1 MKNIAGIIIRL
12 ACIAALFAAASC
24 AQEARQDS
32 VRMSDTAIVLE
43 DGELS
48 YQFEVVA
55 NAAWTLTCV
64 DEDGN
69 NPDWFSVT
77 PSSGNGTTKVTLN
90 IISTNPDMA
99 IRTGKIVAVCGD
111 KSSEAT
117 VTQRGVS
124 RVISFIDPQVVAIS
138 SASATSGRFTLVLSS
153 KGATVTAKL
162 PSDASWLSN
171 LNLIEDVETGFS
183 ARKTWTFD
191 VAPNNMSDMRSAV
204 VEVTVSAKGKTDRY
218 SVRVEQSGQG
228 APSIKTPDVIYMGCD
243 QSAHSQPF
251 WVEGSKENLTYLVSC
266 SSASA
271 DSGEAWITDAR
282 VEDGKLLVSAVPNTS
297 QEAREGSIYIV
308 GTRASGAGNGESTAL
323 SVKVYQS
330 GHSSAG
336 IQMAASEV
344 TVGYAQESHF
354 VSFVLLNG
362 SKVSG
367 SPEANVPWITDIK
380 ASDEGRLTYAVSE
393 YDAPSDESDYREGII
408 SFKVGNGASN
418 DALASLKVRQ
428 YSSRFTNIV
437 LPSELSLQARSASA
451 VIPFDA
457 DGGKLEVVDSG
468 TDWLKAACV
477 EDEGLSFINVTA
489 SDWTAGEAGSPLRSG
504 LVTLKYSRNERTV
517 YHYVNVYQYAPTVRD
532 ISMSEA
538 VNLNYDEET
547 ASFAVGLRGGGIGEI
562 ICTSAGGWI
571 RSAAV
576 SGTGDI
582 AEITVKVDK
591 WTTATAEASSRSG
604 MLCIPYTYDGLT
616 MYHYVQINQ
625 RSQVFT
631 DIVLPSVISLQAKS
645 ASATIPFDAAG
656 GKLEVVDN
664 GGDWLAATSG
674 EQGGLTFVKLAAS
687 DWAAGDADTPQRSAL
702 VTLKYTRDGMS
713 AYHYVTVAQT
723 APIVRDI
730 TVPAAL
736 NLDYDDEKVVFE
748 LGLRGGR
755 IGDIGSTS
763 SGDWIRSA
771 VVRGTGDIAEITVKV
786 DKWTAATAETSSRS
800 GLLCIPY
807 TNDGLTMYHY
817 VQVNQKSQA
826 FKDIVLPDE
835 VSLPAK
841 WAYEIVPYDLAGGT
855 LEVLKSEV
863 AGDWLLAGN
872 FDFDGDSFLMVAA
885 DDWTVSDAD
894 SDFRSGLVVL
904 KYSKNGMSA
913 YHYMTVRQYAPK
925 VRDTSMPSA
934 LSLNYDETSTSFM
947 VALNGGGIGTIQCS
961 SQDGWIKN
969 ARANVNGGNAEIVV
983 EVEKWNGSMS
993 ASSDRTGIICI
1004 PYVYDGFT
1012 MYHYVQVSQ
1021 KPEPFADIRVPVA
1034 ITLHSSAVSSEFYL
1048 DASRGDVSGITSSAD
1063 WLDVRTVNQ
1072 NGVCSVTIRADA
1084 YSGAAL
1090 SRSCLLSI
1098 PYRIGTTS
1106 VTYYVTVTQ
1115 FNETMSALTVPPVIT
1130 LSHSQTSAE
1139 SAMTLTGGVS
1149 ALIGV
1154 PKWTSEGG
1162 WLTEVT
1168 ASDLKLTL
1176 TARKWE
1182 DAPSTSVFRQ
1192 GDIVIP
1198 FTRGD
1203 NTVYY
1208 HALAYQYS
1216 KDVVGIDIPSELRLK
1231 AAEVEK
1237 TIPVNGAKGSTL
1249 EAEYDG
1255 TAAPWIKSVTA
1266 SPSSIVIKTSPG
1278 TMSIDG
1284 EPSRSAGIKFTYTV
1298 NGIITVYNMTVTQE
1312 VVTESDIVLN
1322 TGFKV
1327 FRHFN
1332 WSDPEES
1339 ERSKVKYTS
1348 FKWLD
1353 TTAKTLVVEGT
1364 AIGLALSYD
1373 FKGANLNVN
1382 CSDNTLFESIG
1393 VTECQVDE
1401 DHLDFKL
1408 TFKNPNFSQWDGKE
1422 NVKLTFNVGE
1432 GKTMEYPL
1440 DLDVYNHKP
1449 DRLEGLQDC
1458 VPDVGGKD
1466 ESQFTSK
1473 TFSLDNFVT
1482 PESERY
1488 SKFEIQGVF
1497 ADKECST
1504 PLSPTQINSVGTA
1517 SDGRNCSIKMSFDK
1531 SHTYE
1536 AGYLKGVLSTESGKS
1551 ETISIPYRLYPV
1563 ISQKP
1568 SLPALNKVAFALDEL
1583 VTGAEYWDFQRIVMS
1598 PDDHNNG
1605 KVSVALQGNHIVF
1618 GWEREEDLSSRY
1630 VLAKLLFTFKK
1641 NSFGDEGRISQKELT
1656 IRLDYQNAPELLKG
1670 VFTVGSGKKVQ
1681 FTRSNLAYI
1690 HNIQKF
1696 VFRDSQI
1703 FPPIGNAR
1711 GNAHPM
1717 DVSDD
1722 KDLFYWSSENNH
1734 YGLSYIPLITWYPF
1748 VDWGSMSGSLGER
1761 IKNKNYRTM
1770 TSTEWINLMNRGAEV
1785 SVDGEAKRHQGHI
1798 LTNVCGLPGMLFL
1811 PDKFVWNTLAMGPF
1825 IPDIRSSSNLTAA
1838 KFSAFE
1844 EAGAVWLPIPGYISN
1859 NSYIQNIGVYWT
1871 SQVYGNADS
1880 YVLQLSLD
1888 GDLRIYYASK
1898 NRDACSVRLVRDY

>member
-1 MKNIAGIIIRL
+1 MKRIAGLVSHI
-12 ACIAALFAAASC
+12 ACIVTLFAALSCVQEEKQAS
-24 AQEARQDS
+24 
-32 VRMSDTAIVLE
+32 VGVSDTAIVLA

-48 YQFEVVA
+48 YQFEVVS
-55 NAAWTLTCV
+55 NVTWTLECQN
-64 DEDGN
+64 ENGEKA
-69 NPDWFSVT
+69 DWFSVT
-77 PSSGNGTTKVTLN
+77 PSSGNGTTTVTLN
-90 IISTNPDMA
+90 IIKENPTMSN
-99 IRTGKIVAVCGD
+99 RTGRIIVSSGSC
-111 KSSEAT
+111 KSEAS

-124 RVISFIDPQVVAIS
+124 QVISFVDPQTVAIS
-138 SASATSGRFTLVLSS
+138 SASATSGRFTLVLSNS
-153 KGATVTAKL
+153 GAKVSATL
-162 PSDASWLSN
+162 PSDAAWLSN
-171 LNLIEDVETGFS
+171 LRLIEDIDTGRS
-183 ARKTWTFD
+183 VRKTWSFD
-191 VAPNNMSDMRSAV
+191 VADNNMSDKRSAV
-204 VEVTVSAKGKTDRY
+204 VEVSVSAKGKTDRY
-218 SVRVEQSGQG
+218 SVRVEQNGQG

-282 VEDGKLLVSAVPNTS
+282 VEDGKLIVSAVPNTS
-297 QEAREGSIYIV
+297 QEAREGSVYIV
-308 GTRASGAGNGESTAL
+308 GTRASAAGNGESTAL
-323 SVKVYQS
+323 SVKVYQA

-344 TVGYAQESHF
+344 TVGYAQASHF

-367 SPEANVPWITDIK
+367 SPEANVSWITDIK

-393 YDAPSDESDYREGII
+393 YNAPSGESDYREGII

-451 VIPFDA
+451 IIPFDA

-576 SGTGDI
+576 SVTGDI
-582 AEITVKVDK
+582 AEVSVTVDK
-591 WTTATAEASSRSG
+591 WETATDGASNRTGS
-604 MLCIPYTYDGLT
+604 LCIPYTY
-616 MYHYVQINQ
+616 
-625 RSQVFT
+625 
-631 DIVLPSVISLQAKS
+631 
-645 ASATIPFDAAG
+645 
-656 GKLEVVDN
+656 
-664 GGDWLAATSG
+664 
-674 EQGGLTFVKLAAS
+674 
-687 DWAAGDADTPQRSAL
+687 
-702 VTLKYTRDGMS
+702 
-713 AYHYVTVAQT
+713 
-723 APIVRDI
+723 
-730 TVPAAL
+730 
-736 NLDYDDEKVVFE
+736 
-748 LGLRGGR
+748 
-755 IGDIGSTS
+755 
-763 SGDWIRSA
+763 
-771 VVRGTGDIAEITVKV
+771 
-786 DKWTAATAETSSRS
+786 
-800 GLLCIPY
+800 
-807 TNDGLTMYHY
+807 DGLTMYHY

-855 LEVLKSEV
+855 LEVIKSEV
-863 AGDWLLAGN
+863 TGAWLSAGN
-872 FDFDGDSFLMVAA
+872 FDFDSGSFLMVAA

-913 YHYMTVRQYAPK
+913 YHYMTVKQFAPK
-925 VRDTSMPSA
+925 VRDISVPSA
-934 LSLNYDETSTSFM
+934 VSLDFDETSTSFM
-947 VALNGGGIGTIQCS
+947 VALNGGSIGTIQCS
-961 SQDGWIKN
+961 SRNGWIKN
-969 ARANVNGGNAEIVV
+969 AKANVNGDNAEIVV
-983 EVEKWNGSMS
+983 EVEKWDGSMS

-1004 PYVYDGFT
+1004 PYVYDGFI

-1063 WLDVRTVNQ
+1063 WLDVRSVNQ
-1072 NGVCSVTIRADA
+1072 NGVCSVTIRPGVYD
-1084 YSGAAL
+1084 GEVP

-1098 PYRIGTTS
+1098 PYRIGTTT

-1115 FNETMSALTVPPVIT
+1115 FNANMSVLDVPSVIT

-1139 SAMTLTGGVS
+1139 SEMALTDATVNVS
-1149 ALIGV
+1149 AVGAPV
-1154 PKWTSEGG
+1154 WTSEGG
-1162 WLTEVT
+1162 WLTDVAKSSGSSE
-1168 ASDLKLTL
+1168 SSLKLTL

-1182 DAPSTSVFRQ
+1182 DAPSTSIFRQ

-1198 FTRGD
+1198 FARGG
-1203 NTVYY
+1203 NTVFY
-1208 HALAYQYS
+1208 HTLAYQYS
-1216 KDVVGIDIPSELRLK
+1216 KDVVGIDIPSELRIK

-1237 TIPVNGAKGSTL
+1237 TIPVNGAKSSTL
-1249 EAEYDG
+1249 TAEYDH
-1255 TAAPWIKSVTA
+1255 AAVPWITSVTA
-1266 SPSSIVIKTSPG
+1266 SPSSIVVKTLPG
-1278 TMSIDG
+1278 LVTTVG
-1284 EPSRSAGIKFTYTV
+1284 EISRSAVVKFTYTV
-1298 NGIITVYNMTVTQE
+1298 NGISTVYNMTVTQE
-1312 VVTESDIVLN
+1312 LVTEAEIYM
-1322 TGFKV
+1322 GGIRV

-1339 ERSKVKYTS
+1339 ERNKVKYTS
-1348 FKWLD
+1348 FAWLD
-1353 TTAKTLVVEGT
+1353 PDAGT
-1364 AIGLALSYD
+1364 ATAEGVAIGIPVSYG
-1373 FKGANLNVN
+1373 FKDANKKVD
-1382 CSDNTLFESIG
+1382 CSNPALFENIEM
-1393 VTECQVDE
+1393 TECTLTGDYYY
-1401 DHLDFKL
+1401 HFKL
-1408 TFKNPNFSQWDGKE
+1408 TFKNPDFSQWSEKD

-1440 DLDVYNHKP
+1440 KLDAYDHKP
-1449 DRLEGLQDC
+1449 DRLEGISDC
-1458 VPDVGGKD
+1458 VPDVAGKD
-1466 ESQFTSK
+1466 ESQFSSK

-1497 ADKECST
+1497 ADKECT
-1504 PLSPTQINSVGTA
+1504 APLSPTQIKSAGTA
-1517 SDGRNCSIKMSFDK
+1517 SDGRNCSIKMSYDK

-1563 ISQKP
+1563 VSQKS
-1568 SLPALNKVAFALDEL
+1568 SLPALNKIAFALDEF
-1583 VTGAEYWDFQRIVMS
+1583 VNVSEYWDFQQVMIS
-1598 PDDHNNG
+1598 PDDPNNG
-1605 KVSVALQGNHIVF
+1605 KVSVAMQGNYIVF
-1618 GWEREEDLSSRY
+1618 GWEEDMTSRY

-1641 NSFGDEGRISQKELT
+1641 NSFGDEGRISQKEMI
-1656 IRLDYQNAPELLKG
+1656 IRLDYQNAPELLNG
-1670 VFTVGSGKKVQ
+1670 VFSVSADKKVR

-1690 HNIQKF
+1690 HNIGKF

-1703 FPPIGNAR
+1703 FPPIGNSR
-1711 GNAHPM
+1711 GNANPF
-1717 DVSDD
+1717 DDSVSDD
-1722 KDLFYWSSENNH
+1722 KDLFFWSTDRNN
-1734 YGLSYIPLITWYPF
+1734 YGLIYHSTF
-1748 VDWGSMSGSLGER
+1748 FRSERFFDWGSVPNPLGAN
-1761 IKNKNYRTM
+1761 INNKNYRTM
-1770 TSTEWINLMNRGAEV
+1770 DGFEWEYLLNRRVKV
-1785 SVDGEAKRHQGHI
+1785 SVDGDVKEHPAYIFTK
-1798 LTNVCGLPGMLFL
+1798 VCNRPGVLLL
-1811 PDKFVWNTLAMGPF
+1811 PDEFVWNTLTMGPY
-1825 IPDIRSSSNLTAA
+1825 ISGSESSSNLTAA

-1844 EAGAVWLPIPGYISN
+1844 AAGAVWLSVAGTI
-1859 NSYIQNIGVYWT
+1859 NI
-1871 SQVYGNADS
+1871 S
-1880 YVLQLSLD
+1880 YVYEVGTYWASTSSASLPYPKSD
-1888 GDLRIYYASK
+1888 MIKFANGRWTRFLEQRESIC
-1898 NRDACSVRLVRDY
+1898 CSVRLVRDL